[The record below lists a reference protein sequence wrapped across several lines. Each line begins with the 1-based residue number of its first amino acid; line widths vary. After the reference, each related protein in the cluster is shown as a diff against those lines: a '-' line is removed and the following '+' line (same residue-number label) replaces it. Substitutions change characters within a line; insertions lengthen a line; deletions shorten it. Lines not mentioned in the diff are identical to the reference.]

1 MGSRNLRFVAP
12 VILLAALAF
21 TPSALAA
28 APDLVCSIEAKPDP
42 KTGFV
47 TLTLKVNNIG
57 DDVAEATGTPK
68 DPLAYI
74 WFHSD
79 SDPTLSENPDGL
91 FETLVIGPSEEVSQD
106 FVYQSGIGAFT
117 AWCEVN
123 KDLGPPFG
131 RTEKE
136 EQKTD
141 NNKSSTPYVMDPP
154 PPTNPDLVI
163 TGLTGSKVDGGGPFD
178 VAFEVTVKNQG
189 DEPSGGFAIDV
200 YVGEPEKPDWDLVG
214 SSPIFCQ
221 IPTLTVNQTL
231 KVDCGSYNGYDA
243 ADVGVQTIYVYVDKD
258 DEIVELDELNND
270 FEADIIVSGPP
281 DLVATKLEITSD
293 KADVAYTVTFQNTG
307 GDDVQAADVCL
318 YFNSADEPSVGGG
331 KVSDQKSIFVPAGQT
346 QQITFNRTG
355 TLGGDYTAW
364 VVLDCFG
371 SVEELDEANN
381 ATSLAYSVVGIPNEP
396 PVFESITAPPT
407 CTETTECEF
416 TSTVAD
422 LTGLPLAY
430 ELVDGPEGFYVD
442 PALGSVTYVPP
453 LGSAAGQVSATLRV
467 RDQGE
472 ATADASVTF
481 NILPSPLFSGV
492 VGQVGSMPNST
503 SSVCPMVE
511 VPGRGFAYVD
521 RDARRLRFFAQKST
535 ALDKTAATTSI
546 ELGTLHAPPSPLW
559 SCHVEA
565 YPGGG
570 YVVFETASRTAVF
583 LPTVGAARKMT
594 LPVTGGLTI
603 YSEQFRYVGDGA
615 MAFFTI
621 GADARIV
628 LMSLVTG
635 KLDPQWGGNVNAT
648 PTGGTLGMI
657 DLYDAST
664 APGVS
669 GLDIYSNYFW
679 TDGETFR
686 VYNRFNTRQELIEV
700 DRDGA
705 VIVASRLTPWLPP
718 DPVPNQEP
726 LWSLMA
732 DPNGGLQILD
742 IATSTL
748 RWYRA
753 DYRENPTDPLTFSP
767 NENFALRDP
776 NLPVGTPTA
785 PGFVY
790 LQAYGL
796 SANNADC
803 SVLESGGFSCHDVAE
818 QRGYVLNEFGDYWKN
833 CPELDVSPGTI
844 DFGAVPAAESRT
856 RSVTI
861 ANRGGGT
868 LVLTSGGIPTTP
880 TAPGGSF
887 NLTGLGTPPRF
898 LPPGSTITVDVTY
911 SPQQSG
917 SSLATLVFGS
927 NACIDGGLN
936 VPLIGSSGPRLTVTP
951 SPITFTGVSASTHS
965 KFVDLV
971 SVGSSALSINLV
983 QVQSAGGKLTRGT
996 LTRSSGPVSLPAV
1009 LQPGERLSV
1018 EVLFD
1023 GTTPGSYTGSLVVS
1037 SSDAGNSVQEF
1048 PITATTTAEIRS
1060 APAGFNFGAV
1070 AAGNTGT
1077 RSLVLR
1083 NRGFTP
1089 ITFQP
1094 PVMTASSAFTLD
1106 TSSFVNLLAPGATT
1120 TLTLEYRPTRAGTD
1134 FALVTVEHD
1143 AESPPIT
1150 LHAAAGTGTSFPF
1163 GFTGTIDVTVP
1174 AGGPIDGDL
1183 AGSDQ
1188 FLHVS
1193 TGGFLVGVG
1202 DGNRFAVI
1210 QADGALDPWFG
1221 DGGTFDVKAA
1231 FPELDGVWPYVVE
1244 LPDGGFALL
1253 DPGAKRIVALRA
1265 DGVRH
1270 PYFGTNGVI
1279 ELGSL
1284 LAPSATLGAAF
1295 VATANGLLVGDT
1307 ENDVLSVVT
1316 RDGVLDPTFAGGTG
1330 KLVFKGAGTV
1340 VGGGLATGVG
1350 NLVGVIGKGT
1360 LLVADAQTTKV
1371 FTFTPEGQAPFESAT
1386 GALPSFGG
1394 TFWVGGTN
1402 RIFYFDASTGLIT
1415 KLITPLMGQDTEWGN
1430 AGTLNANT
1438 PFPGATFSRA
1448 FAAVDEERIAV
1459 VDTVGGR
1466 IGIVERTGKP
1476 YVALP
1481 KAVIEPPP
1489 ELAFGVVPVG
1499 VTSAPKSI
1507 DVTNNGNVPLVVT
1520 ALFDQPDFHL
1530 AAVQG
1535 VAPDTITVPAGAT
1548 RTLNIVYEPKIEAQ
1562 MSAFLRILTNDP
1574 TLPEVGTGVLLTGST
1589 GGRLVVS
1596 PDLNVIDFGAV
1607 AAGQDAVRSFTL
1619 RNAGADPLA
1628 LQSVAIVSNPAGAFT
1643 LNPPI
1648 AATTL
1653 DPGEAPITVT
1663 VRFVPVAGVN
1673 ATGTVTISASG
1684 GTQRVIGLLGA
1695 DAPRISVNPTEIA
1708 CEGAELGKKML
1719 CGQVAIGNVGSQ
1731 PLVVAG
1737 FDAVGIGFEVLAT
1750 PGVVAPGGAPII
1762 ARVFV
1767 TPGQAGES
1775 LGALRVSTNDTSL
1788 SGPATVPVRVRTQA
1802 TLLATPSELDFGAVP
1817 AGQTAYRT
1825 VQVSGPGGAR
1835 LLAASLT
1842 GSLAFGVASAPVF
1855 PATLGSG
1862 ASIAVRCS
1870 PNARGTFTGTL
1881 ALATDQAASSNIVIP
1896 LVCRSGDL
1904 LTATPSTV
1912 DFGAVAVGT
1921 SRTIPVV
1928 LENTGSSPVTIDGA
1942 SATGTGFS
1950 VDLAAVTLAP
1960 GDTTAV
1966 FPVFAP
1972 EGKGDVTGSLTVTG
1986 PAGTLATVALSGSS
2000 GPKLLFVA
2008 ADGVI
2013 DFGVRAAGTITTRS
2027 ALLVNAGSEPVLPSA
2042 PVLTGSGV
2050 FTQTSTFDESAIA
2063 PGAYRVIELAFEP
2076 LTVGVFASVLSV
2088 ESSAGSATVDL
2099 LGRTGG
2105 ALAVSPTELNFGAA
2119 VAGQAVSL
2127 PLVVRNDSP
2136 SDPVTINWFLS
2147 GSQAAF
2153 KVVGLNQG
2161 DVLQPGEVRS
2171 GVKVSFDPSAPGDY
2185 AGTLTF
2191 YSKTGVEDGAIDVAL
2206 TGKSGARVVV
2216 VEPRTGFLGFRS
2228 VPVGTT
2234 LALPFRVAAAGDASL
2249 RILGFDVEG
2258 DAGAFAIGGLD
2269 ALPVDIEPGRS
2280 LALQVVCAPNKAGL
2294 YGAVLRLATD
2304 DPLAPAVPVR
2314 LECTTPA
2321 AATVSPI
2328 AVEFG
2333 AVPALAKAT
2342 KTVTLRN
2349 KGGLPLTVT
2358 GAEVIATGAKAG
2370 LALAKA
2376 FSGEVTV
2383 NPGGTT
2389 LIDVALSP
2397 AAAADYPGV
2406 LRISTSDPARPVIL
2420 VPISGHSGP
2429 RLDLSPPVL
2438 NFCRGTGTVDV
2449 TVRNG
2454 GTSPLIIDSG
2464 LLSSGSGISLSAVWK
2479 DDQVNLGATTL
2490 EPGGSRVVLVSVDS
2504 PLSGGKRVAST
2515 ELTFSSNDPDPN
2527 GGVLRIV
2534 QGSGLAFDD
2543 GFNGSANVLP
2553 PGAGS
2558 AFDLPGRL
2566 TGGLAELCTGGF
2578 VAASLPAD
2586 PTAEPEEGAR
2596 SLVYGYPGAAGAA
2609 SALSPWGE
2617 RERPGQVDL
2626 DALYAAANLDPTFA
2640 ADFGAQVRTFG
2651 QLGLQAIVAPSAGAV
2666 VLIDTDG
2673 QLAEAHPSG
2682 GVLRVDDAAGTGVV
2696 VRDIAARA
2704 AGAFVVLDARGG
2716 QLLGLT
2722 AAGALDTTFGAQ
2734 GRILL
2739 SSAVTGGVSAS
2750 LDSIA
2755 AVPSGSVA
2763 VLDSDRG
2770 RIAIVTA
2777 SGGLDTGFGE
2787 VGSGVID
2794 ISDDG
2799 GFAGVGAY
2807 GAAGLIYLQP
2817 AFGIVDLPTSRILAF
2832 AVAGQRNTSIGDGGV
2847 VNGVELS
2854 SGALVVTSTVAVAT
2868 PANAG
2873 KLVTAHTGD
2882 GDLRF
2887 HDTDGYPLTKEAAAL
2902 GLSGCPINIQ
2912 GVTPGSAVGGGGS
2925 ISLSNAGQGFLNVEA
2940 LEFDFPELT
2949 CEGPL
2954 CDAAQPIPA
2963 GSDLTVDFGWAPKS
2977 GTTGCFETSVTIT
2990 HGGVNGP
2997 TVTCPVLLG
3006 TTSQFVI
3013 TPGGLSDS
3021 SSYTFPPQAVGT
3033 AYTREFLIRNA
3044 GCETLPLS
3052 NIVLGGSAPE
3062 QFELDKGALK
3072 DLAPGEIHRFTV
3084 TCKPQAAGDHSANL
3098 SFSTAPKPAPSQTTI
3113 RCFTGPVITPTPE
3126 NLNWFAV
3133 PVGAGDLETLTLR
3146 STGGQD
3152 ATITPA
3158 APGGP
3163 LFRITNVKMGAATLT
3178 PDEAAAVFQLVDVPD
3193 SGVLPI
3199 GSEAVVRVAFTP
3211 PTPGAWTATLEYTS
3225 DSVLAIPDGGVT
3237 RIPFT
3242 ASSSPEVVFAPN
3254 PVDFGVVE
3262 VGAVGEVAV
3271 KATNIGGSLA
3281 PGYVPDTT
3289 KLATDGPWFTL
3300 TDDDEWNITAGQD
3313 LDLTLRCQPTEV
3325 GERTAKLYVEA
3336 SDDANAESDFI
3347 TLDLVCRGGSCVT
3360 APELIDFG
3368 DVAWDQTKDLD
3379 ITLSNPGSKDA
3390 IVTVAITGGDA
3401 GEEFAIT
3408 APTGES
3414 PVEVTVPAQGDATVT
3429 LTFDPLDVP
3438 GKRKGTLTL
3447 TDPGCEPTP
3456 RTIPVT
3462 AWSMPPGD
3470 EGDDVTAADPGTP
3483 VEQDDDLGSDGQDA
3497 TDGTSDDLGNAD
3509 GGTTDTTSSSGT
3521 IPTYSGCG
3529 CRTATTDSSTLP
3541 GGAVAG
3547 LVALLA
3553 LGLWRRRAVR

>member
-1 MGSRNLRFVAP
+1 MGSRNLRSVAP
-12 VILLAALAF
+12 VILLTALAF
-21 TPSALAA
+21 TTPALAA
-28 APDLVCSIEAKPDP
+28 APDLVCAIEATPDP

-47 TLTLKVNNIG
+47 TLTLKVTNIG

-79 SDPTLSENPDGL
+79 TDPTATQNPAGL

-106 FVYQSGIGAFT
+106 FVYQSGIGSFT

-123 KDLGPPFG
+123 KDLGLPFG
-131 RTEKE
+131 RTEKD

-141 NNKSSTPYVMDPP
+141 NNKNSTPYVMDPP
-154 PPTNPDLVI
+154 PPTNADLVI
-163 TGLTGSKVDGGGPFD
+163 TALTASKVDGGGLFD

-189 DEPSGGFAIDV
+189 DEPSGGFSIDV

-214 SSPIFCQ
+214 PSPIFCD
-221 IPTLTVNQTL
+221 IPTLAVNQTL

-243 ADVGVQTIYVYVDKD
+243 ADVGIQTIYVYVDKN
-258 DEIVELDELNND
+258 DEIEELDEANND
-270 FEADIIVSGPP
+270 FEDDIIVSGPP
-281 DLVATKLEITSD
+281 DLVATKLEVTSD
-293 KADVAYTVTFQNTG
+293 KADVAYTVTFTNTG
-307 GDDVQAADVCL
+307 GDDVQAANICL
-318 YFNSADEPSVGGG
+318 YFNSADEPVIGGG
-331 KVSDQKSIFVPAGQT
+331 KVSDQKTVFVPAGQSLE
-346 QQITFNRTG
+346 ITFNRTG
-355 TLGGDYTAW
+355 TLGGDYKAW

-371 SVEELDEANN
+371 EVEELDEANN
-381 ATSLAYSVVGIPNEP
+381 ATSLSYSVIGIPNEP
-396 PVFESITAPPT
+396 PVFNAITGPAS
-407 CTETTECEF
+407 CTETTECQF
-416 TSTVAD
+416 TSTVTD
-422 LTGLPLAY
+422 LTGLPLGY
-430 ELVDGPEGFYVD
+430 ELVAGPEGFYVD
-442 PALGSVTYVPP
+442 PALGSVTYVAP
-453 LGSAAGQVSATLRV
+453 LGSAAGQVTATIRV

-481 NILPSPLFSGV
+481 DLRPSPTFSGV
-492 VGQVGSMPNST
+492 VGQVGSMPNSNI
-503 SSVCPMVE
+503 SVCPMVE

-521 RDARRLRFFAQKST
+521 RDARRLRFFAQKTT
-535 ALDKTAATTSI
+535 ALDKTSATTSI
-546 ELGTLHAPPSPLW
+546 ELGTLHAPPKPLW

-570 YVVFETASRTAVF
+570 YIVFETASRTAVF
-583 LPTVGAARKMT
+583 LPTLGAARKMT
-594 LPVTGGLTI
+594 LPVTGGETI

-615 MAFFTI
+615 MAFFTV
-621 GADARIV
+621 GPASRIV
-628 LMSLVTG
+628 FMSLVTG
-635 KLDPQWGGNVNAT
+635 KLDPQWGGNVDAA
-648 PTGGTLGMI
+648 PTGGTPGMI
-657 DLYDAST
+657 DLYDASK
-664 APGVS
+664 AIGAS

-705 VIVASRLTPWLPP
+705 VIVATRLTPWLPP
-718 DPVPNQEP
+718 DPIPNQEP

-732 DPNGGLQILD
+732 DPDGGLQILD

-748 RWYRA
+748 RWYQA
-753 DYRENPTDPLTFSP
+753 DSRENPTDPLTFSP

-776 NLPVGTPTA
+776 NLQVGAPTA
-785 PGFVY
+785 PGWVY

-833 CPELDVSPGTI
+833 CPELDVSPATI

-856 RSVTI
+856 RSLTI

-868 LVLTSGGIPTTP
+868 LVIDASTIPV
-880 TAPGGSF
+880 APSAPVGSF

-898 LPPGSTITVDVTY
+898 LPPGTTLTLDVTF
-911 SPQQSG
+911 SPKKTG
-917 SSLATLVFGS
+917 SSFTTLQFTS
-927 NACIDGGLN
+927 NACGAGGLSI
-936 VPLIGSSGPRLTVTP
+936 PLIGSSGPRISVTP
-951 SPITFTGVSASTHS
+951 SPVTFTGVSAGAHS
-965 KFVDLV
+965 KLVDLV
-971 SVGSSALSINLV
+971 SVGSSAISINLV
-983 QVQSAGGKLTRGT
+983 QVQSVGGKLTRGT
-996 LTRSSGPVSLPAV
+996 LSRSSGPVSLPVV
-1009 LQPGERLSV
+1009 LQPGERMSV

-1023 GTTPGSYTGSLVVS
+1023 GAIPGSYSGTLVIS
-1037 SSDAGNSVQEF
+1037 STDASGSVQEF
-1048 PITATTTAEIRS
+1048 PITATTIAEIRS

-1070 AAGNTGT
+1070 ATGNTGT
-1077 RSLVLR
+1077 RSLTVR

-1094 PVMTASSAFTLD
+1094 PVLTASSAFTLD

-1120 TLTLEYRPTRAGTD
+1120 TLTLEFRPTRLGSD
-1134 FALVTVEHD
+1134 FALVTLEHD
-1143 AESPPIT
+1143 ADSPPIT
-1150 LHAAAGTGTSFPF
+1150 LHAAAGTGTSFSF
-1163 GFTGTIDVTVP
+1163 GFTGSIDVTVP
-1174 AGGPIDGDL
+1174 AGGPIDGSL
-1183 AGSDQ
+1183 VGNDQ
-1188 FLHVS
+1188 FLHLS
-1193 TGGFLVGVG
+1193 TGGFLVGIG

-1210 QADGALDPWFG
+1210 QPDGALDPWFG
-1221 DGGTFDVKAA
+1221 AGGTFDVKAA
-1231 FPELDGVWPYVVE
+1231 FPELDGAWPYVVE

-1253 DPGAKRIVALRA
+1253 DPSAKRIVAIRA

-1270 PYFGTNGVI
+1270 PFFGANGVI

-1284 LAPSATLGAAF
+1284 LAPSASLGTAF

-1307 ENDVLSVVT
+1307 NSDVLSVVT

-1330 KLVFKGAGTV
+1330 RLVFKGVGTV
-1340 VGGGLATGVG
+1340 IGGGLATGVG
-1350 NLVGVIGKGT
+1350 DLVGVIGKGT
-1360 LLVADAQTTKV
+1360 LLVADSQTTKV
-1371 FTFTPEGQAPFESAT
+1371 FTFTPEGTAPFESTA

-1402 RIFYFDASTGLIT
+1402 RIFYFDAETGLIA
-1415 KLITPLMGQDTEWGN
+1415 KLITPLMDEDTGWGN
-1430 AGTLNANT
+1430 GGTLNANT
-1438 PFPGATFSRA
+1438 PFPGATFARA

-1459 VDTVGGR
+1459 VDTAGGR
-1466 IGIVERTGKP
+1466 IGIVERSGKA

-1481 KAVIEPPP
+1481 KAAIEAPS

-1499 VTSAPKSI
+1499 VTSAPKTI
-1507 DVTNNGNVPLVVT
+1507 DVTNSGSVPLVVT
-1520 ALFDQPDFHL
+1520 ALFDQPGFHL
-1530 AAVQG
+1530 ARVQG
-1535 VAPDTITVPAGAT
+1535 VIPDAITVPAGAT
-1548 RTLNIVYEPKIEAQ
+1548 STLNVVYEPKIEAQ
-1562 MSAFLRILTNDP
+1562 MTAQLRILTNDP
-1574 TLPEVGTGVLLTGST
+1574 TLPEVGSGVLLTGST
-1589 GGRLVVS
+1589 GGRLVVN
-1596 PDLNVIDFGAV
+1596 PDVNVLDFGAI
-1607 AAGQDAVRSFTL
+1607 AAGQEGVRSFTL

-1628 LQSVAIVSNPAGAFT
+1628 LQSVTIVSNPPGAFA

-1653 DPGEAPITVT
+1653 DPGEAPITVN
-1663 VRFVPVAGVN
+1663 VRFLPVASVN

-1684 GTQRVIGLLGA
+1684 GTQRVIGLVGS
-1695 DAPRISVNPTEIA
+1695 DGPRIAVTPTTLA

-1719 CGQVAIGNVGSQ
+1719 CGQVEIGNVGSQ
-1731 PLVVAG
+1731 PLVVGG
-1737 FDAVGIGFEVLAT
+1737 FDTVGTGFEVLAT
-1750 PGVVAPGGAPII
+1750 SGMVAPGGAPIV
-1762 ARVFV
+1762 ARIFA
-1767 TPGQAGES
+1767 TPGQVGES

-1788 SGPATVPVRVRTQA
+1788 SGPAEIALSVRTA
-1802 TLLATPSELDFGAVP
+1802 GTLLAMPSELDFGAVP
-1817 AGQTAYRT
+1817 TGQTAYRT
-1825 VQVSGPGGAR
+1825 VHISGPDDTR

-1855 PATLGSG
+1855 PATLDSD

-1870 PNARGTFTGTL
+1870 PNARGTYSGAL
-1881 ALATDQAASSNIVIP
+1881 ALATDQAASSNIIIP

-1904 LTATPSTV
+1904 LTATPTAV
-1912 DFGAVAVGT
+1912 EFGAVAIGA
-1921 SRTIPVV
+1921 SRTLPVV
-1928 LENTGSSPVTIDGA
+1928 LENNGSSAVTISGA
-1942 SATGTGFS
+1942 NATGTGFS
-1950 VDLAAVTLAP
+1950 VNLAAVTLAP

-1972 EGKGDVTGSLTVTG
+1972 EGKGAFTGSLTVTG
-1986 PAGTLATVALSGSS
+1986 PAGTLATVSLAGSS
-2000 GPKLLFVA
+2000 GPRLLFVA
-2008 ADGVI
+2008 DDGVI

-2050 FTQTSTFDESAIA
+2050 FTQASDFDESAIP
-2063 PGAYRVIELAFEP
+2063 PGGYRVIELAFEP

-2088 ESSAGSATVDL
+2088 ESSAGSATVDV

-2105 ALAVSPTELNFGAA
+2105 ALAVSPSALNFGAA
-2119 VAGQAVSL
+2119 VAGEAVSL
-2127 PLVVRNDSP
+2127 PLVIRNDSP
-2136 SDPVTINWFLS
+2136 SDPVSINWFLS
-2147 GSQAAF
+2147 GSQSAF

-2216 VEPRTGFLGFRS
+2216 VEPRTGFLGFRA

-2258 DAGAFAIGGLD
+2258 DAGSFAVGGLE
-2269 ALPVDIEPGRS
+2269 ALPVDVAPGRT

-2328 AVEFG
+2328 AVDFG
-2333 AVPALAKAT
+2333 GVPALAKAT
-2342 KTVTLRN
+2342 RSATLRN
-2349 KGGLPLTVT
+2349 QGGIPLTVT
-2358 GAEVIATGAKAG
+2358 GVEVISTGTKAG
-2370 LALAKA
+2370 LGLAKA
-2376 FSGEVTV
+2376 FAGDVTV
-2383 NPGGTT
+2383 SPSGTT
-2389 LIDVALSP
+2389 VIDVVLSP
-2397 AAAADYPGV
+2397 AAAADYPGL
-2406 LRISTSDPARPVIL
+2406 LRITTSDPARPVIE

-2429 RLDLSPPVL
+2429 RLELTPSVL
-2438 NFCRGTGTVDV
+2438 NFCRGTGNSDV
-2449 TVRNG
+2449 IVSNS

-2464 LLSSGSGISLSAVWK
+2464 LLTSGTGMSLSAVWK
-2479 DDQVNLGATTL
+2479 DDQDNLGATTL
-2490 EPGGSRVVLVSVDS
+2490 EPGGTRVILVSVDS
-2504 PLSGGKRVAST
+2504 PLSGGKRVTST
-2515 ELTFSSNDPDPN
+2515 DLTLSSNDPNPA

-2543 GFNGSANVLP
+2543 GFSGSANVLP

-2558 AFDLPGRL
+2558 AFDAPGRL

-2578 VAASLPAD
+2578 VGASLPAD
-2586 PTAEPEEGAR
+2586 ASAEPQPGAR
-2596 SLVYGYPGAAGAA
+2596 ALLYSYPGAAGAA
-2609 SALSPWGE
+2609 SALLPWGDSE
-2617 RERPGQVDL
+2617 SPGQVDL
-2626 DALYAAANLDPTFA
+2626 DALYAAANLEPAFLS
-2640 ADFGAQVRTFG
+2640 DFGAQVRTFG

-2673 QLAEAHPSG
+2673 RLAKTHPSG
-2682 GVLRVDDAAGTGVV
+2682 GVLRVDAAAGTSVL
-2696 VRDIAARA
+2696 VRDIASRA

-2722 AAGALDTTFGAQ
+2722 ATGSLDATFGNQ

-2739 SSAVTGGVSAS
+2739 ATTVTGGVSAS

-2755 AVPSGSVA
+2755 TVPSGSIA
-2763 VLDSDRG
+2763 VLDSDRN
-2770 RIAIVTA
+2770 RIAIIKAT
-2777 SGGLDTGFGE
+2777 GGLDTTFGE
-2787 VGSGVID
+2787 ANGLID
-2794 ISDDG
+2794 VSDAG
-2799 GFAGVGAY
+2799 GFANAGAY

-2817 AFGIVDLPTSRILAF
+2817 GFGIVDLPTSRILAF
-2832 AVAGQRNTSIGDGGV
+2832 AAAGQKNTSIGGGAV
-2847 VNGVELS
+2847 SGVNLS
-2854 SGALVVTSTVAVAT
+2854 SGALLATSTAAAAT

-2902 GLSGCPINIQ
+2902 GLAGCPINIQ

-2925 ISLSNAGQGFLNVEA
+2925 ISLSNAGQGFLTVQT
-2940 LEFDFPELT
+2940 LEFDFPDLT
-2949 CEGPL
+2949 CEGAL
-2954 CDAAQPIPA
+2954 CDSAQPIPA
-2963 GSDLTVDFGWAPKS
+2963 GSDVTVDFGWAPKA
-2977 GTTGCFETSVTIT
+2977 GTNGCFETSVTIA
-2990 HGGVNGP
+2990 HSGVNGP
-2997 TVTCPVLLG
+2997 SVTCPVRLG

-3013 TPGGLSDS
+3013 TPGGVSDS

-3062 QFELDKGALK
+3062 QFVLDKGALK
-3072 DLAPGEIHRFTV
+3072 DLAPGEIHHFTV
-3084 TCKPQAAGDHSANL
+3084 TCKPLAGGDHSASL

-3113 RCFTGPVITPTPE
+3113 RCFTGPVITVAPE
-3126 NLNWFAV
+3126 ALNWFAV

-3152 ATITPA
+3152 ATITA
-3158 APGGP
+3158 ATPGGP
-3163 LFRITNVKMGAATLT
+3163 LFRITNVKKGATTLT
-3178 PDEAAAVFQLVDVPD
+3178 PDEAAAIFQLVDVPK

-3211 PTPGAWTATLEYTS
+3211 PGPGAWSATLEYLS
-3225 DSVLAIPDGGVT
+3225 DSVPELPDGGIR
-3237 RIPFT
+3237 RIPLT
-3242 ASSSPEVVFAPN
+3242 ASSSPEVFFDPS

-3281 PGYVPDTT
+3281 PGYVPDT
-3289 KLATDGPWFTL
+3289 KRLATDGPWFTI
-3300 TDDDEWNITAGQD
+3300 TNDDEWNIAAGQD

-3336 SDDANAESDFI
+3336 SDDANAVNDFI
-3347 TLDLVCRGGSCVT
+3347 TIDLVCRGGSCVK
-3360 APELIDFG
+3360 APDLIDFG
-3368 DVAWDQTKDLD
+3368 DVAWDETQDLD
-3379 ITLSNPGSKDA
+3379 ITLSNPGSKEA
-3390 IVTVAITGGDA
+3390 IVTIAITGGDA
-3401 GEEFAIT
+3401 GEEFAVT
-3408 APTGES
+3408 TPAGAS
-3414 PVEVTVPAQGDATVT
+3414 PVEVTVPAKGDATVT

-3438 GKRKGTLTL
+3438 GKRKGTFTL
-3447 TDPGCEPTP
+3447 TDPGCEPAP

-3470 EGDDVTAADPGTP
+3470 EGEDVTTGDASPP

-3497 TDGTSDDLGNAD
+3497 TDGASDDLGNSD
-3509 GGTTDTTSSSGT
+3509 GGTTDTTSSGST

-3529 CRTATTDSSTLP
+3529 CRTATTDSSTIP

-3553 LGLWRRRAVR
+3553 LGLWRRRVGG